1 METVQ
6 ELQPSEKSIGGSRN
20 LDEALNILCH
30 DESSVLNAETR
41 VLMPITNSEPRGR
54 TTAAQR
60 EVHKKELD

>member
-30 DESSVLNAETR
+30 DESSAETR
-41 VLMPITNSEPRGR
+41 VLMPITNSEPRRQHNGR
-54 TTAAQR
+54 FTKR
-60 EVHKKELD
+60 N